1 MLKDYI
7 AASQKRMMEQVSNF
21 YTSSGVQVY
30 FKDQMLDNNVD
41 VEKIVSKLER
51 VVPQHLLE
59 EVEMI
64 IIGHFDEFEDRELT
78 AFYKDGALH
87 ISNMQMDEN
96 EMLTDMI
103 HETAHACE
111 TAYGQEIYADGHIK
125 DEFLRKR
132 MYLYDILWKMEF
144 KAPKS
149 IFLDPEYNEEFDKF
163 LFQDVGY
170 KKLGS
175 VVSGIFIN
183 AYAPTSLR
191 EYFATGFAD
200 FYLNPND
207 HTNLKNSSPILYKKI
222 TLLHNLNKS
231 D

>member
-1 MLKDYI
+1 
-7 AASQKRMMEQVSNF
+7 MMEQLSNF
-21 YTSSGVQVY
+21 YTGNGIQVY
-30 FKDQMLDNNVD
+30 FKDQLIDDKLD
-41 VEKIVSKLER
+41 VEKIVSKFER

-64 IIGHFDEFEDRELT
+64 IIGHFDEFEDRNLT

-87 ISNMQMDEN
+87 ISNMIMDERGL
-96 EMLTDMI
+96 LTDMI

-111 TAYGQEIYADGHIK
+111 TAYGQQIYADGKIK

-132 MYLYDILWKMEF
+132 LYLYDTLWKMGF

-149 IFLDPEYNEEFDKF
+149 VFLDAEYDQEFDDF
-163 LFQDVGY
+163 LFKDVGY
-170 KKLGS
+170 AKLSNIVG
-175 VVSGIFIN
+175 GMFIS

-191 EYFATGFAD
+191 EYFATGFAE
-200 FYLNPND
+200 FYLHPND
-207 HTNLKNSSPILYKKI
+207 HTNLKHLGPVLYEKI
-222 TLLHNLNKS
+222 MLLHNLDKS

>member
-7 AASQKRMMEQVSNF
+7 EASQKRMIEQVSNF
-21 YTSSGVQVY
+21 YTSNGIQVY
-30 FKDQMLDNNVD
+30 FKDQLLDDKID
-41 VEKIVSKLER
+41 VEKIVSDFER
-51 VVPQHLLE
+51 VVPRHLLE

-64 IIGHFDEFEDRELT
+64 IIGHFDEFEERNLT

-87 ISNMQMDEN
+87 LSNMQMDEN

-132 MYLYDILWKMEF
+132 MYLYDILWKMGF

-149 IFLDPEYNEEFDKF
+149 IFLDPEYDEEFDKF
-163 LFQDVGY
+163 LFQDIGY
-170 KKLGS
+170 KKLGA

-222 TLLHNLNKS
+222 VLLHNLDKS